1 MRYCCA
7 MPTLKHCLQF
17 DNDQPPA
24 RRAALRI
31 LAALA
36 LFVLIAAPPVRAE
49 PPREHQIKAAFV
61 YNFLQFIRWP
71 DGAFKDDKAPIVI
84 GVIDNDAFFDA
95 VTAAVRE
102 KTVNG
107 REITVRRFMAPADV
121 ADCHVLF
128 VGAVADNVR
137 VTELLRRTAGKGVL
151 TVGEA
156 DGFTAAGGV
165 VRFFTENNKMRFEV
179 NVKAAGRQRL
189 ELSAKLLKLARIYEE

>member
-1 MRYCCA
+1 MMSASGWIETGAIIPGRGPVGGRGRRLADLLVGASRTSTPGISRTMRYCCA

-71 DGAFKDDKAPIVI
+71 DGAFKDDKA
-84 GVIDNDAFFDA
+84 
-95 VTAAVRE
+95 
-102 KTVNG
+102 
-107 REITVRRFMAPADV
+107 
-121 ADCHVLF
+121 
-128 VGAVADNVR
+128 
-137 VTELLRRTAGKGVL
+137 
-151 TVGEA
+151 
-156 DGFTAAGGV
+156 
-165 VRFFTENNKMRFEV
+165 
-179 NVKAAGRQRL
+179 
-189 ELSAKLLKLARIYEE
+189 